1 MIFIVIIILGLLLFF
16 VLGTD
21 SFIRN
26 AKKDS
31 RRRRQ
36 ERLKNNEPLKG
47 YEKCSPQ
54 YQAYMRGQIAAGK
67 AKPKTKTQ
75 EQEEKEIELKKLKEL
90 EEQKRIFD
98 EYKPKKLTK
107 AEKRRNQEIERKRRA
122 KEKEKREKRR
132 AEVKEKGVNNP
143 RFNLFK
149 KEEFSLH
156 MERLD
161 RFGKSRWGNEM
172 YYKGSKGGIY
182 TVNNKG
188 TRNYKY

>member
-1 MIFIVIIILGLLLFF
+1 MNLLKKIAQNLR
-16 VLGTD
+16 
-21 SFIRN
+21 SKSIQKS
-26 AKKDS
+26 AKK
-31 RRRRQ
+31 
-36 ERLKNNEPLKG
+36 NIEPLKG
-47 YEKCSPQ
+47 YEKCSPKF
-54 YQAYMRGQIAAGK
+54 QAYMRGQIAAGK

-75 EQEEKEIELKKLKEL
+75 EQEEKEIELKKLKEK
-90 EEQKRIFD
+90 EKIFYSY
-98 EYKPKKLTK
+98 EPKKLTK

-122 KEKEKREKRR
+122 KEKAKREKRR

-143 RFNLFK
+143 RFNLFN

-156 MERLD
+156 MQRLD

>member
-1 MIFIVIIILGLLLFF
+1 MIFIVIIIFALLLFF

-21 SFIRN
+21 SFIRD

-36 ERLKNNEPLKG
+36 ERLENNEPLKG

-54 YQAYMRGQIAAGK
+54 YQAYMREQIAAGK

-75 EQEEKEIELKKLKEL
+75 EQEEKEIKLREIQEKKL
-90 EEQKRIFD
+90 FVD
-98 EYKPKKLTK
+98 FYNYVPKKLTK
-107 AEKRRNQEIERKRRA
+107 AEKRRKQEIERKRKA
-122 KEKEKREKRR
+122 KEKEKIEKRR

-143 RFNLFK
+143 RFNLFN

-156 MERLD
+156 MQRLD

>member
-21 SFIRN
+21 SFIKN

-75 EQEEKEIELKKLKEL
+75 EQEEKEIELKKQKEK
-90 EEQKRIFD
+90 EKIFD
-98 EYKPKKLTK
+98 LYVNPYEPKKLTK

-149 KEEFSLH
+149 K
-156 MERLD
+156 R
-161 RFGKSRWGNEM
+161 R
-172 YYKGSKGGIY
+172 I
-182 TVNNKG
+182 
-188 TRNYKY
+188 

>member
-1 MIFIVIIILGLLLFF
+1 MNLL
-16 VLGTD
+16 
-21 SFIRN
+21 
-26 AKKDS
+26 KKIAQNLRS
-31 RRRRQ
+31 KSIQ
-36 ERLKNNEPLKG
+36 KSAEKNIEPLKG

-54 YQAYMRGQIAAGK
+54 YQAYMRKQIAAGK
-67 AKPKTKTQ
+67 VKPKTKTQ
-75 EQEEKEIELKKLKEL
+75 EQEEKEIELKKQKEK
-90 EEQKRIFD
+90 EKIFD
-98 EYKPKKLTK
+98 LYEDPYEPKKLTK